1 MIVSV
6 QRIGVNN
13 QIQNDGYYADKID
26 EHGDSAEEIPE
37 GQGAEQVKA
46 EKVEKKEESKS
57 ESIVI
62 VFEIQ
67 AKSGDEQGNDQA
79 EGIFGSGFTVD
90 LFFLD
95 CLGFKK
101 NRVLDQKQLITI
113 IAQGVSLF
121 DRLFFDYF
129 RAFIT
134 EGALA

>member
-6 QRIGVNN
+6 QRIGIDN
-13 QIQNDGYYADKID
+13 QIQNDGHYADKID
-26 EHGDSAEEIPE
+26 EHWNSAEEIPE
-37 GQGAEQVKA
+37 RQGAKQVKA

-57 ESIVI
+57 EST
-62 VFEIQ
+62 VFIFKIQ

-79 EGIFGSGFTVD
+79 EGILGSGFTVD

-95 CLGFKK
+95 RLGFKK
-101 NRVLDQKQLITI
+101 NRVLDQKQLIAV

-129 RAFIT
+129 RAFIA